1 MNHYHQASLAG
12 HYDDDEAL
20 FVNGRSEEHTS
31 ELQSRCNLVCRLLLE
46 KKKSNKAR
54 ACAAFISAMDAR
66 GLAPSCT
73 PGAVLVPPTKSFFY
87 QLSAAPMHTPFSP
100 PCSSTT

>member
-46 KKKSNKAR
+46 KKNGR
-54 ACAAFISAMDAR
+54 RRRVPEDAIELVVEIC
-66 GLAPSCT
+66 GSD
-73 PGAVLVPPTKSFFY
+73 GALRQGDELIWGGVVVNRSERNLVLFF
-87 QLSAAPMHTPFSP
+87 FF
-100 PCSSTT
+100 